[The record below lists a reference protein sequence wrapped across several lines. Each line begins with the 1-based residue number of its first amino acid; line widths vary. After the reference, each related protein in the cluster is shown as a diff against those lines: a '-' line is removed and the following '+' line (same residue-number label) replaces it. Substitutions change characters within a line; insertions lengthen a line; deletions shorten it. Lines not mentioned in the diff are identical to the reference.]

1 MGTGPSLYQVGVSK
15 YDHISYI
22 LQSLPRNQQT
32 PLSER
37 QGSQVGGHNQEEEDI
52 PYEEH
57 SLVVHIHPEEHN

>member
-1 MGTGPSLYQVGVSK
+1 MGIGPSLYQVEVSK

-32 PLSER
+32 LLSER

-52 PYEEH
+52 PCEGR